1 MTKLEAIKKI
11 SLFLKTSKDLGRVRK
26 IALIYLDESR
36 NLIETSQALYDHI
49 DKLEKENTEL
59 RKHIEQL
66 ELLIDGI

>member
-11 SLFLKTSKDLGRVRK
+11 RLFLKTSEDLKKVRQ

-36 NLIETSQALYDHI
+36 NLIETSQVLYDHI

-59 RKHIEQL
+59 KKHIEQQ
-66 ELLIDGI
+66 ELIIDGI